1 MTSKEYSTIDNNNK
15 DTEELVELQNE
26 NAQLNLELCTL
37 HTNYENLELENIQL
51 KEEIASLKEKIKNL
65 EEYIDKIEEDDIVEN
80 TQINTEEDNILS
92 TSNIQEETDINVLKH
107 KIMELQK
114 EIIRLSDNIKEDLIN
129 NKNMQN
135 EYESQIEVLKNDITA
150 LENENDQLRQEI
162 NDIKDKNN
170 TDIKN
175 CLEEIAIIKTEK
187 DQEEQKYIEK
197 LEELNLI
204 IKKYQNKIIEQENAY
219 KSLCDTSENKLKE
232 TYDKFTEEIKNIKN
246 SQNQYDNMDGFS
258 VSEMNLEI
266 HNLKTENFEL
276 KKNLEKFQSNF
287 TQKQKENSI
296 YLKRK
301 SNNINLNFQNQIE
314 EIKSSVKR
322 SSYINRK
329 TNGEIHFKYEQ
340 IPLPKKKQYK
350 NGKEN
355 NSRRYLLKEQCI
367 INIISDEQ
375 TLNDEDKR
383 KIMKGKYF
391 NLFYLISNKNTDK
404 GKEELNKDKIYLE
417 DLKINKKEENS
428 KIKKEI
434 LEKERIEKEK
444 LKEKEKEKEK
454 EENKDKKEEKKAI

>member
-135 EYESQIEVLKNDITA
+135 EYESQIEILKNDITA
-150 LENENDQLRQEI
+150 LENENDQLRQEA
-162 NDIKDKNN
+162 NDIKEKGQL
-170 TDIKN
+170 DIKN
-175 CLEEIAIIKTEK
+175 CLEDISEIKNEK
-187 DQEEQKYIEK
+187 EEAEQKYMEK

-219 KSLCDTSENKLKE
+219 KALCDTSEKKIKE
-232 TYDKFTEEIKNIKN
+232 TYDKFTEEIKNIKSN
-246 SQNQYDNMDGFS
+246 QNQLDNIDGFS
-258 VSEMNLEI
+258 VSELNLEI

-276 KKNLEKFQSNF
+276 TKKLETCQLNLS
-287 TQKQKENSI
+287 QKQKES
-296 YLKRK
+296 
-301 SNNINLNFQNQIE
+301 E
-314 EIKSSVKR
+314 EINNKLHAL
-322 SSYINRK
+322 Y
-329 TNGEIHFKYEQ
+329 KYE
-340 IPLPKKKQYK
+340 I
-350 NGKEN
+350 E
-355 NSRRYLLKEQCI
+355 
-367 INIISDEQ
+367 
-375 TLNDEDKR
+375 
-383 KIMKGKYF
+383 
-391 NLFYLISNKNTDK
+391 NKN
-404 GKEELNKDKIYLE
+404 KIKKLE
-417 DLKINKKEENS
+417 EENS
-428 KIKKEI
+428 NLRADI
-434 LEKERIEKEK
+434 LNNNSDSD
-444 LKEKEKEKEK
+444 K
-454 EENKDKKEEKKAI
+454 EENKNNIKDNSNNKWQKKLMKENAELNNENEKLQKYIMSNEFRYSLAMKAIFENKKLKKEINQYKEQLKKE